1 MNKIMVYGHLGS
13 DVTLSTPGNST
24 NTCANFTVAA
34 QNKQKQQD
42 GTYGTNWYRVSCWGK
57 TAELAAKFLKKGHRV
72 TVTGDL
78 IIRNYKTQ
86 DGRDG
91 TSVDI
96 NNAEF
101 DLVEKRSET
110 EGMAPAAS
118 APATQQFTPV
128 ENDDLPF

>member
-1 MNKIMVYGHLGS
+1 MNKILVYGHLGS
-13 DVTLSTPGNST
+13 DVTLSNPGNGT

-34 QNKQKQQD
+34 RNKAKQQNGD
-42 GTYGTNWYRVSCWGK
+42 YGTNWYRVSCWGK
-57 TAELAAKFLKKGHRV
+57 TAELASKFLKKGDRI

-78 IIRNYKTQ
+78 VIRPYKTQ

-101 DLVEKRSET
+101 DLVEKKGESGT
-110 EGMAPAAS
+110 ATTAAP
-118 APATQQFTPV
+118 QNFTPV
-128 ENDDLPF
+128 ENEELPF